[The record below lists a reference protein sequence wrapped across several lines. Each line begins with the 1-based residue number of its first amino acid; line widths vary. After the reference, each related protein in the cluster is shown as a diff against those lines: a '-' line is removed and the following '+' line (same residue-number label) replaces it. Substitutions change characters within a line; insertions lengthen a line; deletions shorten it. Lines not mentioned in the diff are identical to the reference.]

1 MGRDAVVVD
10 HRDVQAREV
19 LRLESDG
26 VLVVLAPPGV
36 VRLHALQPLP
46 RSSESFSYLR
56 LLGPA
61 LSTTTT
67 HGRFNSCQSIQ
78 QVMHNLAQV
87 SFNKLL
93 TCGFE
98 MMWRRLSAF

>member
-36 VRLHALQPLP
+36 VRLHVLQPLP
-46 RSSESFSYLR
+46 RSCH
-56 LLGPA
+56 GDTV
-61 LSTTTT
+61 ST
-67 HGRFNSCQSIQ
+67 
-78 QVMHNLAQV
+78 
-87 SFNKLL
+87 
-93 TCGFE
+93 
-98 MMWRRLSAF
+98 

>member
-36 VRLHALQPLP
+36 VRLHALQPGTGTAAVLSP
-46 RSSESFSYLR
+46 R
-56 LLGPA
+56 
-61 LSTTTT
+61 
-67 HGRFNSCQSIQ
+67 
-78 QVMHNLAQV
+78 
-87 SFNKLL
+87 
-93 TCGFE
+93 
-98 MMWRRLSAF
+98 